1 MSAETPAGWFNY
13 ARLRTSSFFRS
24 GQVRLLFCVL
34 TLAGFG
40 ALAIYAWQRWG
51 QEVIERDNFRVTAE
65 RLIIPT
71 QPPWVGND
79 IRNQVV
85 QDASLR
91 ELSTLE
97 HGTSLRI
104 QQAFEL
110 HPWVRSANNVH
121 AQSDGSVLVDIEY
134 RRPVG
139 MVQTTMG
146 GVQGLL
152 PIDQDGC
159 LLPSEDFTPQSARNY
174 LKFDCGDTTPTGMIG
189 GVWEDLRVIGAAK
202 VANLLVEDWK
212 ALGLY
217 KISATRKSS
226 HAAPIFHLQTRGKV
240 FVLWGHAPGMEV
252 AGEAKANQKL
262 AGLISYVEK
271 NGPIDRSGKTEL
283 DLREGVIKVSP
294 LTALRNSTIRNQ

>member
-13 ARLRTSSFFRS
+13 ARLRVSGFFRS
-24 GQVRLLFCVL
+24 GQVRLLLCLL
-34 TLAGFG
+34 TLVVFG
-40 ALAIYAWQRWG
+40 ALAIYGWQKWG
-51 QEVIERDNFRVTAE
+51 QDVLDRDNYRVTAD
-65 RLIIPT
+65 RLIIPS
-71 QPPWVGND
+71 QPPWVAND
-79 IRNQVV
+79 IRKQVV
-85 QDASLR
+85 QDASLL

-121 AQSDGSVLVDIEY
+121 AQSDGTVLVDVEY

-139 MVQTTMG
+139 MVQTRLG

-152 PIDQDGC
+152 PIDRDGC
-159 LLPSEDFTPQSARNY
+159 LLPSDDFTPQSARNY

-202 VANLLVEDWK
+202 IASLLVDDWK

-217 KISATRKSS
+217 KVSATRKST
-226 HAAPIFHLQTRGKV
+226 HAAPVFHLQTRGKV
-240 FVLWGHAPGMEV
+240 FVYWGHAPGMEV
-252 AGEAKANQKL
+252 VGEAKANRKVL
-262 AGLISYVEK
+262 GLISYVEK
-271 NGPIDRSGKTEL
+271 NGPIDSSAKTEL
-283 DLREGVIKVSP
+283 DLRGGVIKVSP
-294 LTALRNSTIRNQ
+294 LTALRNSTSRSQ